1 MIKPIYFDSKKSLN
15 LYGIIENFKF
25 LKNLYIKNKLPNVL
39 MLSGNKGSGKSTLIN
54 HLMYYIFDKNNYD
67 EENNILKQNSIFYN
81 LFLNNIFTN
90 IINLSGSN
98 FKNVKVE
105 DIRDLKIKIYQTSIS
120 DKPRFIIFDDIE
132 LFNHNSLNAL
142 LKIIE
147 EPTKNNF
154 FILINNKSKPLIDT
168 IKSRCFDYKVV
179 LNEEKRLIII
189 NHLIKKYKIKL
200 TIDPKISQLSPGH
213 FIKFNYILEANKI
226 SLDEDYLKNLGILL
240 NIYKKS
246 KDAILIDIILFLTDN
261 FFNNLKKNKSLSDDK
276 VIEYKSFITKN
287 INNFFLYNLNQNGL
301 LNAISTK
308 ITDE

>member
-213 FIKFNYILEANKI
+213 FIKFNYILEENKI

-240 NIYKKS
+240 NIYK
-246 KDAILIDIILFLTDN
+246 IIFLII
-261 FFNNLKKNKSLSDDK
+261 
-276 VIEYKSFITKN
+276 
-287 INNFFLYNLNQNGL
+287 
-301 LNAISTK
+301 
-308 ITDE
+308 